1 MVTKV
6 LRRLDSAA
14 HRSARQCDEERQR
27 SEHVRQGGE
36 AVRRDSEA
44 RRHGEAAR
52 GFNKETNIE
61 PIDPIRRVRALWAVV
76 AVVRWAIT
84 THRTAAELAHRG
96 KKQHP
101 KSTINGT
108 RCTPDHLA
116 KQPASPGGTETAL
129 METEGHSSRRETSCG
144 SRRHTRVVS
153 PQGDLSGRA
162 GHSCTGIAGNCHFL
176 LQPDNGRSTLWLTNT
191 RRLVRNRQTLFVRIV
206 FFY

>member
-36 AVRRDSEA
+36 AVRQGGEA
-44 RRHGEAAR
+44 RQHGEAVR

-61 PIDPIRRVRALWAVV
+61 PIDPIRRVRALWAV
-76 AVVRWAIT
+76 AVVRRTIT

-101 KSTINGT
+101 KSSINGT
-108 RCTPDHLA
+108 HCTPDHLA

-129 METEGHSSRRETSCG
+129 METEGLSSRRETSCG

-162 GHSCTGIAGNCHFL
+162 GHSCTGIAGNYHFL
-176 LQPDNGRSTLWLTNT
+176 LQPVYGRLTL
-191 RRLVRNRQTLFVRIV
+191 
-206 FFY
+206 